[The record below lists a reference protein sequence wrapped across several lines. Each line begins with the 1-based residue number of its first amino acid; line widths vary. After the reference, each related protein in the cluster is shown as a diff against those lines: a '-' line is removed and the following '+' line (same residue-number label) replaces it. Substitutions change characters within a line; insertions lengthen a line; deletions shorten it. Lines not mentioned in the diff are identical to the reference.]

1 MTETSKAPERTCL
14 NCGANID
21 HKRPQAQFCDNVC
34 KSKYHNKQ
42 TAKAPPKETKPTS
55 KAVKAA
61 PPSKKIVKPT
71 EVKKEVIKATQ
82 PTQEPIDILNDLIP
96 LSEAKDLLH
105 VQKQTLYKWR
115 KQGILKI
122 YAITDRKH
130 YVKRSD
136 LVKLI
141 KPIED

>member
-21 HKRPQAQFCDNVC
+21 HKRPQAHFCDTTC
-34 KSKYHNKQ
+34 KTQYHNKEKAKNQ
-42 TAKAPPKETKPTS
+42 TTTAKTPPKETKP
-55 KAVKAA
+55 KAVKAS
-61 PPSKKIVKPT
+61 PPSKKTVKPAA
-71 EVKKEVIKATQ
+71 KPIQANQ
-82 PTQEPIDILNDLIP
+82 QLIDILDDLIP
-96 LSEAKDLLH
+96 LSQAKDLLH

-115 KQGILKI
+115 KQGILTI

-136 LVKLI
+136 LIKLI
-141 KPIED
+141 KPIDD